1 MYRLFVAF
9 LVVLCA
15 NMAVMTTEFRTGCLQ
30 LGHTRKIQIP
40 DCVEFNITTNACRGF
55 CESFA
60 VPSFFAMHKPVMNQP
75 VTSVG

>member
-1 MYRLFVAF
+1 MNWLLVAF
-9 LVVLCA
+9 VVTMCI
-15 NMAVMTTEFRTGCLQ
+15 NMAVMNEFKTGCLQ

-60 VPSFFAMHKPVMNQP
+60 VPSFFAMHKPVQNQP